1 MDLLNLAIEMEAE
14 GSLEERRSTIPA
26 VVHRRSPEDEV
37 MRKHNIVFE
46 ARDTTESVKSIIAIK
61 FCLTK
66 DENVL
71 SLFCDGKE
79 MKDGKTIDDYAH
91 WGVNDPEDPGGLAFV
106 TFSTHR
112 RSNRAKQPKKYFP
125 MELADS
131 ASDDDGSILSSKR
144 SCQSILSTSSSN
156 DSSSLEHANDDDD
169 NSATSVCVSST
180 SQSNGIPN
188 SIKMVETGGR
198 VKTKVEEKRLLQ
210 VSNYVFFKTVI

>member
-1 MDLLNLAIEMEAE
+1 MDAE
-14 GSLEERRSTIPA
+14 GSFEERRSTIPA

-91 WGVNDPEDPGGLAFV
+91 WGVNDPDEPGGLAFM
-106 TFSTHR
+106 TFSSH
-112 RSNRAKQPKKYFP
+112 FP
-125 MELADS
+125 IELADS
-131 ASDDDGSILSSKR
+131 ANDGDDSLLSSKR
-144 SCQSILSTSSSN
+144 SCESISSIYLAS
-156 DSSSLEHANDDDD
+156 
-169 NSATSVCVSST
+169 
-180 SQSNGIPN
+180 
-188 SIKMVETGGR
+188 K
-198 VKTKVEEKRLLQ
+198 
-210 VSNYVFFKTVI
+210 